1 MLYSNHNTMQVFRFC
16 WKISG
21 KSCLFLS
28 DKPWKCVCFLSNT
41 SARRLWM
48 FKGRQLHI
56 LTLKKLITI
65 IKALNISLRSKLLI
79 INATKNRKQSILA
92 RSEGNWGSTRWKRQI
107 IRQIGDSKRT
117 YQVLGGQWKAAG
129 PHVLHIRLH
138 VLLFLPRGG
147 RGVRTRARAH

>member
-1 MLYSNHNTMQVFRFC
+1 MLYSNHNDFAEKYQESLVCSYQTNHGSVFAFYQTPRL
-16 WKISG
+16 W
-21 KSCLFLS
+21 
-28 DKPWKCVCFLSNT
+28 
-41 SARRLWM
+41 RLWM
-48 FKGRQLHI
+48 FKGRQQHI
-56 LTLKKLITI
+56 LTLKKQITI